1 MVAVSYKEEFVC
13 IKKRKH
19 HAKILLEGK
28 EEVIHFNSKTA
39 SCFHGEVH
47 VAPVVG

>member
-1 MVAVSYKEEFVC
+1 MVAVSYKKEVGC

-19 HAKILLEGK
+19 RAKILLEGK
-28 EEVIHFNSKTA
+28 EEVIRLNSKIE

-47 VAPVVG
+47 AVPVVG

>member
-19 HAKILLEGK
+19 RAKILLEGK
-28 EEVIHFNSKTA
+28 EEATHLNSKIA
-39 SCFHGEVH
+39 SCFHVEVH
-47 VAPVVG
+47 SAPVVG

>member
-1 MVAVSYKEEFVC
+1 MVAVSYKEEFAC

-28 EEVIHFNSKTA
+28 EEVIYLNSKIA

-47 VAPVVG
+47 AVPVVG